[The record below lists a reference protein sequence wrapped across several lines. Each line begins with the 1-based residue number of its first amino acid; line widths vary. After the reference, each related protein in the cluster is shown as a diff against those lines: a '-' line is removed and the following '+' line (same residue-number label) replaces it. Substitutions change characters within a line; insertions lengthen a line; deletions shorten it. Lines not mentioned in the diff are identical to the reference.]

1 LDDASGEMVARAVLL
16 NMPAPRIAL
25 LAGASGLVGGHCL
38 RLLLAEPAYGRVIAL
53 GRRALPLQH
62 PKLEQ
67 KLVDFAHIADLV
79 PRAEDV
85 YCCLGTTIK
94 KAGSQ
99 ATFRKVDHDYVVA
112 LAQAAKQAGARR
124 FLLVSAIGANPRS
137 RVFYSRVK
145 GETERDVSAVAFAA
159 VHIFRPSMLLGE
171 RAESRPLE
179 RLSLPVFK
187 ALTPLLV
194 GPMRPYRA
202 ITAEAVARAM
212 VRAAL
217 GNATGVHT
225 HAYDEMTAG

>member
-1 LDDASGEMVARAVLL
+1 MVARGVLFV
-16 NMPAPRIAL
+16 MPAPRTAL

-38 RLLLAEPAYGRVIAL
+38 RLLLAEPTYGRVIAL

-79 PRAEDV
+79 PRVDDV

-99 ATFRKVDHDYVVA
+99 AAFRRVDHDYVVA

-124 FLLVSAIGANPRS
+124 FLLVSSLGANSRS
-137 RVFYSRVK
+137 RIFYSRVK
-145 GETERDVSAVAFAA
+145 GEAERDVSAVPFKA
-159 VHIFRPSMLLGE
+159 VHIFRPSLLLGE

-179 RLSLPVFK
+179 RLGSVAFG
-187 ALTPLLV
+187 ALAPLLA
-194 GPMRPYRA
+194 GPLRPYRA
-202 ITAEAVARAM
+202 IPAETVARAM

-217 GNATGVHT
+217 GEATGVRIHY
-225 HAYDEMTAG
+225 YDEMTAR

>member
-1 LDDASGEMVARAVLL
+1 
-16 NMPAPRIAL
+16 MPAPRIAL

-62 PKLEQ
+62 AKLEQ
-67 KLVDFAHIADLV
+67 KL
-79 PRAEDV
+79 DV

-99 ATFRKVDHDYVVA
+99 DAFRRVDHDYVVA

-124 FLLVSAIGANPRS
+124 FLLVSALGANPRS
-137 RVFYSRVK
+137 HIFYNRVK
-145 GETERDVSAVAFAA
+145 GEVERDVSAVAFAA
-159 VHIFRPSMLLGE
+159 VHIFRPSLLLGE

-179 RLSLPVFK
+179 RLGTLAFGVL
-187 ALTPLLV
+187 APLLV
-194 GPMRPYRA
+194 GPLRPYRPIA
-202 ITAEAVARAM
+202 AEAVAQAM

-217 GNATGVHT
+217 GEGTGVRVHY
-225 HAYDEMTAG
+225 YDEMTAR

>member
-1 LDDASGEMVARAVLL
+1 MR
-16 NMPAPRIAL
+16 APRIAL

-38 RLLLAEPAYGRVIAL
+38 RLLLAEPTYGRVIAL

-79 PRAEDV
+79 PRADDV

-99 ATFRKVDHDYVVA
+99 AAFRRVDHDYVVA

-124 FLLVSAIGANPRS
+124 FLLVSALGANPRS
-137 RVFYSRVK
+137 RIFYSRVK
-145 GETERDVSAVAFAA
+145 GEVERDVSAVPFTA
-159 VHIFRPSMLLGE
+159 VHIFRPSLLLGE
-171 RAESRPLE
+171 RGASRPFE
-179 RLSLPVFK
+179 RLAFPLFK

-202 ITAEAVARAM
+202 IAAETVARAM
-212 VRAAL
+212 IRAAL
-217 GNATGVHT
+217 SDATGVSVHT
-225 HAYDEMTAG
+225 YDGMSAPEKALH

>member
-1 LDDASGEMVARAVLL
+1 MVARDVLFV
-16 NMPAPRIAL
+16 MPAPRIAL

-79 PRAEDV
+79 PRVDDV

-99 ATFRKVDHDYVVA
+99 AAFRRVDHDYVVA

-124 FLLVSAIGANPRS
+124 FLLVSSLGANPRS
-137 RVFYSRVK
+137 RIFYSRVK
-145 GETERDVSAVAFAA
+145 GETERDVSAVPFAA
-159 VHIFRPSMLLGE
+159 VHIFRPSLLLGE

-179 RLSLPVFK
+179 RLGSVAFG
-187 ALTPLLV
+187 ALAPLLA
-194 GPMRPYRA
+194 GPLRPYRP
-202 ITAEAVARAM
+202 IPAETVARAM

-217 GNATGVHT
+217 GKGTGVRIH
-225 HAYDEMTAG
+225 YYEEMTAR

>member
-1 LDDASGEMVARAVLL
+1 MVARAVSLS
-16 NMPAPRIAL
+16 MPAPRIAL

-38 RLLLAEPAYGRVIAL
+38 RLLLAEPAYGKVIAL

-62 PKLEQ
+62 AKLEQ

-79 PRAEDV
+79 PRCDDV

-99 ATFRKVDHDYVVA
+99 AVFRRVDHDYVVA

-124 FLLVSAIGANPRS
+124 FLLVSAVGANARS
-137 RVFYSRVK
+137 RIFYNRVK
-145 GETERDVSAVAFAA
+145 GEVERDVSAVAFMA
-159 VHIFRPSMLLGE
+159 VHIFRPSLLLGE

-179 RLSLPVFK
+179 KLAFPLFK

-194 GPMRPYRA
+194 GPLRNSRA
-202 ITAEAVARAM
+202 IAAETVARAM
-212 VRAAL
+212 IRAAL
-217 GNATGVHT
+217 VDATGVRVH
-225 HAYDEMTAG
+225 HYDEMTVA

>member
-1 LDDASGEMVARAVLL
+1 MVARAVLL
-16 NMPAPRIAL
+16 IMPAPRIAL
-25 LAGASGLVGGHCL
+25 LTGASGLVGGHCL

-79 PRAEDV
+79 PRADDV

-99 ATFRKVDHDYVVA
+99 AAFRRVDHDYVVA

-124 FLLVSAIGANPRS
+124 FLLVSALGANPRS
-137 RVFYSRVK
+137 RIFYSRVK
-145 GETERDVSAVAFAA
+145 GEVERDMSAVPFTA
-159 VHIFRPSMLLGE
+159 VHIFRPSLLLGE
-171 RAESRPLE
+171 RTESRPLE
-179 RLSLPVFK
+179 RLAFAVLK

-194 GPMRPYRA
+194 GPLRPYRPIA
-202 ITAEAVARAM
+202 AQTVARAM
-212 VRAAL
+212 IRAAL
-217 GNATGVHT
+217 SDATGARVHQ
-225 HAYDEMTAG
+225 YDEMTVV